1 MLSSSLTD
9 ILRSFSKKEIKEFG
23 LFVESPYYNTSE
35 ATTKLY
41 YEIIKFYPGFS
52 SRNFEKEYLFNRV
65 YPGAILKE
73 DLLRKLL
80 SNLIKLTNEFM
91 KQESVKKMNDQELL
105 VLKEYSK
112 RGLSGMFEKKA
123 DEILKMA
130 NLRTGISA
138 QKFDLISKTE
148 LVRSEFYAGINQTEK
163 YLSSYQNHTENL
175 LVFYMTDLLYA
186 AMQIKINSG
195 YHKKTEL
202 SSLLGFIQS
211 LNLSSV
217 PGQFQNE
224 HQRQLVDVYIR
235 IYKLY
240 FDQVNDDDFFYLFNR
255 LQIFRKTFDKPLV
268 KVVLT
273 GLEYY
278 CVSKYERNKDRVV
291 LGSLA
296 DVYRFELSEDL
307 FERSHDDYMF
317 VTNFRNY
324 LIVFL
329 AVNIE
334 YAEELLEKHICN
346 INPDI
351 KEALTHF
358 AKMMI
363 YFKKKD
369 FKQSLFHINKIDLVY
384 FAFKYDVKAF
394 QVKLH
399 FELGNYEQVFSQI
412 DTFKHYIRDE
422 DKLERYTSEIKEF
435 LDCSFRLTKAVSQG
449 NTEEMELLR
458 NYVEK
463 GSFIY
468 ESVWLLE
475 KLNELTEP
483 H

>member
-52 SRNFEKEYLFNRV
+52 SRNYDKEYLFSKV
-65 YPGAILKE
+65 YPGGILKE

-80 SNLIKLTNEFM
+80 SNLIKLTNEFL
-91 KQESVKKMNDQELL
+91 KQESVKKMKDQELL

-112 RGLSGMFEKKA
+112 RGLTVMFEKKA
-123 DEILKMA
+123 EEILKMVSFKE
-130 NLRTGISA
+130 GISA
-138 QKFDLISKTE
+138 EKFDLISKTE

-175 LVFYMTDLLYA
+175 LVFNITDLLYA
-186 AMQIKINSG
+186 AMQLKINSG
-195 YHKKTEL
+195 YHKKTEP
-202 SSLLGFIQS
+202 SPLLGFIQS
-211 LNLSSV
+211 LNLNLV
-217 PGQFQNE
+217 PDQFQNE
-224 HQRQLVDVYIR
+224 HQRQLADVYIR

-240 FDQVNDDDFFYLFNR
+240 FNQANDDDFFYLFNH
-255 LQIFRKTFDKPLV
+255 LQIFKKTFDKPLV

-278 CVSKYERNKDRVV
+278 CVSKYERSKDRLV

-296 DVYRFELSEDL
+296 DVYKFELTEDL
-307 FERSHDDYMF
+307 FERSHDGFMF

-324 LIVFL
+324 LIIFL

-334 YAEELLEKHICN
+334 YAEELLEKHICH

-351 KEALTHF
+351 REVLEHF

-363 YFKKKD
+363 YFKKKE
-369 FKQSLFHINKIDLVY
+369 FKKSLYHINKIDLIY

-399 FELGNYEQVFSQI
+399 FELGNYEQVLSQI

-435 LDCSFRLTKAVSQG
+435 LDCSLRLTKAVSGG
-449 NTEEMELLR
+449 NVEELELLR
-458 NYVEK
+458 NYVTK
-463 GSFIY
+463 GSFVY
-468 ESVWLLE
+468 ESNWLLE
-475 KLNELTEP
+475 KLNDFLKP